1 MSPGQVVQV
10 TYVEQKA
17 PGKTLVVGASYIAL
31 ESAGF
36 LTGLGF
42 DTTVMV
48 TPNPTPRTL
57 YTVHC
62 IIYTV
67 YYTLYTI

>member
-1 MSPGQVVQV
+1 MSPGQLVKV

-31 ESAGF
+31 ECGGF

-48 TPNPTPRTL
+48 TPNPKP
-57 YTVHC
+57 
-62 IIYTV
+62 
-67 YYTLYTI
+67 